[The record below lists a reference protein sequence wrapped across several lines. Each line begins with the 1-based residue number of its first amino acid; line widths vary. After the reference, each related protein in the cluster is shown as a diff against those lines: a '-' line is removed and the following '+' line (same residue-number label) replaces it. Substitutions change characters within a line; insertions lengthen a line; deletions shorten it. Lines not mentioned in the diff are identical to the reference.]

1 MEDFFSDL
9 YDDDATR
16 EGEPSFSL
24 YEFKKWLS
32 KQAKDEKA
40 KKSTEAETPKDDLK
54 EKFRERVKNRLKK
67 RKKD

>member
-1 MEDFFSDL
+1 MQDFFEDL
-9 YDDDATR
+9 YDDQPS

-32 KQAKDEKA
+32 KQKKPKSEVSESKVVKPTEDEL
-40 KKSTEAETPKDDLK
+40 KSEFKQ
-54 EKFRERVKNRLKK
+54 RIKNK

>member
-1 MEDFFSDL
+1 MEDFFADL
-9 YDDDATR
+9 YDDDSTK

-32 KQAKDEKA
+32 KQAKNEKA
-40 KKSTEAETPKDDLK
+40 KNVETEKPKDDLK